1 MQQTPTKS
9 LPENYRPY
17 RELSLLDRR
26 SLILVNLWGVVIFV
40 FGALF
45 FPRLAYWLR
54 MPGESGAGSILGGS
68 TSIAGFI
75 VMLLAVTAVM
85 LVVHEGL
92 HGLFFWY
99 FTRERPRFAFK
110 GYYAYAAMPDW
121 YLPRRE
127 YLASALA
134 PLVGITVLSVLG
146 LVLLSGW
153 ADAPLVWLLVLNTS
167 GAVGDMWIVLALL
180 RAPAGVLGR
189 DCGDSSELFVPGN

>member
-1 MQQTPTKS
+1 
-9 LPENYRPY
+9 
-17 RELSLLDRR
+17 
-26 SLILVNLWGVVIFV
+26 
-40 FGALF
+40 
-45 FPRLAYWLR
+45 
-54 MPGESGAGSILGGS
+54 
-68 TSIAGFI
+68 
-75 VMLLAVTAVM
+75 
-85 LVVHEGL
+85 
-92 HGLFFWY
+92 
-99 FTRERPRFAFK
+99 
-110 GYYAYAAMPDW
+110 MPDW